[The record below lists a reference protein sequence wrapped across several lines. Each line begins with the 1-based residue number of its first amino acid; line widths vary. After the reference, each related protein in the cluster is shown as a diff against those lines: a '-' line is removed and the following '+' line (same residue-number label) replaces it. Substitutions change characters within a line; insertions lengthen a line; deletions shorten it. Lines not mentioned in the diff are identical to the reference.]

1 MHIPKMLTINAVLVH
16 ALVVSAF
23 AAGPVRETH
32 EIQFEDTDPC
42 TGTVHTVT
50 IDFQDLIREIDGRTV
65 DTSHTTVSTSPT
77 GYTGHGDQ
85 IFVVNNQ
92 MNNYIAHVVLTNE
105 AGHQIV
111 ITRVFILDLST
122 NRVIVDKLSSRCTR

>member
-1 MHIPKMLTINAVLVH
+1 MHRLKTLIVNAVLIQ
-16 ALVVSAF
+16 ALVISAF
-23 AAGPVRETH
+23 AAAPVRETH
-32 EIQFEDTDPC
+32 QIQFDDIDPC

-50 IDFQDLIREIDGRTV
+50 IDFQDLIRETNGRTV
-65 DTSHTTVSTSPT
+65 DTSHLTASTSPT

-85 IFVVNNQ
+85 IFVVNSQ
-92 MNNYIAHVVLTNE
+92 MNNYTIHAVLTND

-122 NRVIVDKLSSRCTR
+122 NRVVSDQVSFACVR